1 MLKIPSPCSTPPMQT
16 TTTHLSLKDVI
27 ADWPNGELLST
38 QDLGVRGV
46 SASRASHLG
55 RYGWLQHLGRGVYTR
70 HGDDLTSHACIA
82 YLSKSI
88 PSLHV
93 GGKTALSWRG
103 VVHNI
108 AFKERIELWGNKPAR
123 LPQWFT
129 DRFDHTYQVTS
140 IFSNTLPSDYA
151 LQMLPNGRADV
162 MVSVPERALLE
173 MLSDVGKT
181 LSLEEATNISENIQT
196 LRNSVLELLLAHT
209 TRIKVVRLLY
219 ELASTAGNPWE
230 PLALEHCKRLGGG
243 KRWQATTR
251 TGERL
256 SLKRP

>member
-1 MLKIPSPCSTPPMQT
+1 MET
-16 TTTHLSLKDVI
+16 TTAHLSLKD
-27 ADWPNGELLST
+27 ALNAWPHGELLST
-38 QDLGVRGV
+38 GDLEVLGV
-46 SASRASHLG
+46 SASRSSYLA
-55 RYGWLQHLGRGVYTR
+55 RQGWLKHLGRGVYAR
-70 HGDDLTSHACIA
+70 PGDNLTSQNCIA
-82 YLSKSI
+82 FLSKTV
-88 PSLHV
+88 PVLHV
-93 GGKTALSWRG
+93 GGKTALGWRG

-108 AFKERIELWGNKPAR
+108 SFKERIELWGNKPVR
-123 LPQWFT
+123 LPQWFE

-140 IFSNTLPSDYA
+140 IFSKTLPDGYA
-151 LQMLPNGRADV
+151 VQPLPSWRADV

-181 LSLEEATNISENIQT
+181 ISLEEATNISENIRT
-196 LRNSVLELLLAHT
+196 LRTSVLEVLLAHT

-219 ELASTAGNPWE
+219 ELASNAGQPWE

-243 KRWQATTR
+243 RRWQATTR

>member
-1 MLKIPSPCSTPPMQT
+1 MQT
-16 TTTHLSLKDVI
+16 NTAHLSLKDLI
-27 ADWPNGELLST
+27 AAWPQGELLST
-38 QDLGVRGV
+38 RQLETRGV
-46 SASRASHLG
+46 SASRVSYLG
-55 RYGWLQHLGRGVYTR
+55 RHGWLKHLGRGVYTR
-70 HGDDLTSHACIA
+70 PGDNLTSHACIA
-82 YLSKSI
+82 FLSKTI
-88 PSLHV
+88 PALHV

-108 AFKERIELWGNKPAR
+108 SFKERIELWGSKPVR
-123 LPQWFT
+123 MPHWFE

-140 IFSNTLPSDYA
+140 IFSNTLPDAYA
-151 LQMLPNGRADV
+151 IQPLPNGRADV

-181 LSLEEATNISENIQT
+181 LSLEEATNISENIRT

-219 ELASTAGNPWE
+219 ELARNAANPWE

-243 KRWQATTR
+243 KRWQAVTR

-256 SLKRP
+256 CLMRP